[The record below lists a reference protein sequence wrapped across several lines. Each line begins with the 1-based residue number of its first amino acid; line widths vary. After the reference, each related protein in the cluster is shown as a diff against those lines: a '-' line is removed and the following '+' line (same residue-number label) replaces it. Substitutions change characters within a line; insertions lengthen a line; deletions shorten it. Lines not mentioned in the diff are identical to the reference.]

1 MWNQMDVSRNGSLSR
16 DVQAAG
22 QRPLTCRHNKVSE
35 LKVSAV
41 VGTLLTAINQG
52 DLLLKGRRPPAWK
65 VGLTYCVPFCVATYG
80 AVRAKQRLERGP

>member
-1 MWNQMDVSRNGSLSR
+1 MPRSLLELATGDGTPTES
-16 DVQAAG
+16 
-22 QRPLTCRHNKVSE
+22 

-80 AVRAKQRLERGP
+80 AVRAKQRLEREPYE